1 MADEAEVIAAAR
13 QMMAKDVFAQS
24 LGIEMEELRP
34 GYCRTGVTITPQM
47 LNGYGVPHGGLLF
60 ALADYAFA
68 GACNSHGRVALAL
81 NVSIN
86 YLSAASIG
94 SRLYAEAQEEHL
106 TRRTG
111 VYRITVM
118 DGAGGLVA
126 SCSAL
131 AYRKDEW
138 FVGKPDDVKAP
149 MT

>member
-1 MADEAEVIAAAR
+1 MADQAEVIAAAR

-24 LGIEMEELRP
+24 LGIEMVELRP
-34 GYCRTGVTITPQM
+34 GYCRTGVTISPRM

-86 YLSAASIG
+86 YLSAAAVG
-94 SRLYAEAQEEHL
+94 TRLYAEAQEEHL

-111 VYRITVM
+111 VYRITIM

-138 FVGKPDDVKAP
+138 FAGGPEDAN
-149 MT
+149 TSRT